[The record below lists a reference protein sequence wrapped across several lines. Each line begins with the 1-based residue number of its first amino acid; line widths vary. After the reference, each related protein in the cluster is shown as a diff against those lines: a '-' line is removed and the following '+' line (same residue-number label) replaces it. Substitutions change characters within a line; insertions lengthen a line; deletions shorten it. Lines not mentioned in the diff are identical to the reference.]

1 MRWANQFLSSD
12 CSAVSHS
19 LKTAVMRAVLRLL
32 EPLARLLLD
41 AGIGIGEFHQ
51 LAKRAYVRAALEM
64 TRKDKPN
71 FSQIG
76 VLTGIPRRE
85 IASLLDN
92 SNTDTPDVE
101 RGTQRA
107 ERVLRGWWND
117 PEFRDFLGHPAI
129 LPLRGRRGSFTVLVN
144 RYAGDPRVRTLLQEL
159 LRVKA
164 VRRLPDKRLEVLSP
178 TFATARWDGSGIEV
192 VGERVRDL
200 LSTLVQNLKHP
211 SRPRYVRFVVNA
223 EVDPRFVPLLV
234 RDLTEQA
241 EVLAD
246 SFEDALNDPERT
258 VRPSRAA
265 QDAHRLGV
273 CIFVVEE
280 PTLVDP
286 VKESSGVTARRGR
299 KPG

>member
-1 MRWANQFLSSD
+1 M
-12 CSAVSHS
+12 
-19 LKTAVMRAVLRLL
+19 
-32 EPLARLLLD
+32 
-41 AGIGIGEFHQ
+41 
-51 LAKRAYVRAALEM
+51 
-64 TRKDKPN
+64 
-71 FSQIG
+71 
-76 VLTGIPRRE
+76 
-85 IASLLDN
+85 
-92 SNTDTPDVE
+92 
-101 RGTQRA
+101 
-107 ERVLRGWWND
+107 
-117 PEFRDFLGHPAI
+117 I

-144 RYAGDPRVRTLLQEL
+144 RYSGDPRVRTLLQEL

-200 LSTLVQNLKHP
+200 LATLVNNLKHP
-211 SRPRYVRFVVNA
+211 SRPRYVRFVVNS
-223 EVDPRFVPLLV
+223 EVDPRFVPLLM

-246 SFEDALNDPERT
+246 SFEDALNDPERV
-258 VRPSRAA
+258 VRPARSA

-286 VKESSGVTARRGR
+286 VKEPSGVTARRSR

>member
-1 MRWANQFLSSD
+1 MSQ
-12 CSAVSHS
+12 S
-19 LKTAVMRAVLRLL
+19 LKTAVTRAVLRLL
-32 EPLARLLLD
+32 GPLMRLLLD

-51 LAKRAYVRAALEM
+51 LAKRAYVRAALEA
-64 TRKDKPN
+64 TQKDKPN

-85 IASLLDN
+85 IASLLD
-92 SNTDTPDVE
+92 SSDASPPEVE

-117 PEFRDFLGHPAI
+117 PEFRDASGRPAI
-129 LPLRGRRGSFTVLVN
+129 LPLRGRRGSFAVLVN

-178 TFATARWDGSGIEV
+178 TFATARWDDNGIEV

-200 LSTLVQNLKHP
+200 LATLVHNLKHP
-211 SRPRYVRFVVNA
+211 SRPRYLRFVVNR
-223 EVDPRFVPLLV
+223 EVDPRFGPLLM

-246 SFEDALNDPERT
+246 TFEDALNDPERT
-258 VRPSRAA
+258 IRPARSA
-265 QDAHRLGV
+265 QDAQRVGV

-280 PTLVDP
+280 ATLVEP
-286 VKESSGVTARRGR
+286 IVEPASVPARRSR

>member
-1 MRWANQFLSSD
+1 
-12 CSAVSHS
+12 VSQP
-19 LKTAVMRAVLRLL
+19 LKTAVTRAVLRLL
-32 EPLARLLLD
+32 DPLVRLLLE
-41 AGIGIGEFHQ
+41 AGVGIGEFHE
-51 LAKRAYVRAALEM
+51 LAKRAYVRAALES
-64 TRKDKPN
+64 TQKDRPN

-85 IASLLDN
+85 IATLLESSD
-92 SNTDTPDVE
+92 SNPPEVE

-107 ERVLRGWWND
+107 ERILRGWWSD
-117 PEFRDFLGHPAI
+117 PEFRDAAGRPAI

-164 VRRLPDKRLEVLSP
+164 VRQLPDKRLEALSP
-178 TFATARWDGSGIEV
+178 TFATARWDGNGIEG

-200 LSTLVQNLKHP
+200 LATLVHNLKHP
-211 SRPRYVRFVVNA
+211 SRPRYARFVVNRD
-223 EVDPRFVPLLV
+223 VDPRFVPMLM

-246 SFEDALNDPERT
+246 SFEDALNDPQRT
-258 VRPSRAA
+258 VRPTRIA
-265 QDAHRLGV
+265 QDAQRVGV

-280 PTLVDP
+280 ATLVEP
-286 VKESSGVTARRGR
+286 VVEPASAPARRSR
-299 KPG
+299 KSG

>member
-1 MRWANQFLSSD
+1 M
-12 CSAVSHS
+12 
-19 LKTAVMRAVLRLL
+19 
-32 EPLARLLLD
+32 RLLLD

-51 LAKRAYVRAALEM
+51 LAKRAYVRAALEA
-64 TRKDKPN
+64 TQKDKPN

-85 IASLLDN
+85 IASLLDI
-92 SNTDTPDVE
+92 SDTSPPEVE

-117 PEFRDFLGHPAI
+117 PEFRDASGRPAI
-129 LPLRGRRGSFTVLVN
+129 LPLRGRRGSFAVLVN

-178 TFATARWDGSGIEV
+178 TFATARWDDDGIKV

-200 LSTLVQNLKHP
+200 LATLVHNLKHP
-211 SRPRYVRFVVNA
+211 SRPRYLRFVVNR
-223 EVDPRFVPLLV
+223 EVDPRFGPLLM

-246 SFEDALNDPERT
+246 TFEDALNDPERT
-258 VRPSRAA
+258 IRPARSA
-265 QDAHRLGV
+265 QDAQRVGV

-280 PTLVDP
+280 ATLVEP
-286 VKESSGVTARRGR
+286 IVEPASVPARRSR

>member
-1 MRWANQFLSSD
+1 
-12 CSAVSHS
+12 VSEA

-32 EPLARLLLD
+32 DPLVRLLLD

-51 LAKRAYVRAALEM
+51 LAKRAYVRAALEAS
-64 TRKDKPN
+64 TLKDKPN

-85 IASLLDN
+85 IASLLEN
-92 SNTDTPDVE
+92 SDTQPPEVE

-117 PEFRDFLGHPAI
+117 PEFRDASGRPAI
-129 LPLRGRRGSFTVLVN
+129 LPLRGRRSSFTALVN

-164 VRRLPDKRLEVLSP
+164 VRRLVDKRLEVLSP
-178 TFATARWDGSGIEV
+178 TFATVRWDGSGVEV

-200 LSTLVQNLKHP
+200 LATLVYNLKHP
-211 SRPRYVRFVVNA
+211 SRPHYARFVVNA
-223 EVDPRFVPLLV
+223 QVDPRFVPLLM
-234 RDLTEQA
+234 RDVTEQA

-258 VRPSRAA
+258 VRPARIA
-265 QDAHRLGV
+265 QDAHRLGL

-280 PTLVDP
+280 ATLVEPAADRQ
-286 VKESSGVTARRGR
+286 SISARAGR
-299 KPG
+299 KAG

>member
-1 MRWANQFLSSD
+1 MSEA
-12 CSAVSHS
+12 

-32 EPLARLLLD
+32 DPLVRLLLD

-51 LAKRAYVRAALEM
+51 LAKRAYVRAALEAS
-64 TRKDKPN
+64 TLKDKPN

-85 IASLLDN
+85 IASLLEN
-92 SNTDTPDVE
+92 SDTQPPEVE

-117 PEFRDFLGHPAI
+117 PEFRDASGRPAI
-129 LPLRGRRGSFTVLVN
+129 LPLRGRRSSFTALVN

-164 VRRLPDKRLEVLSP
+164 VRRLVDKRLEVLSP
-178 TFATARWDGSGIEV
+178 TFATVRWDGSGVEV

-200 LSTLVQNLKHP
+200 LATLVYNLKHP
-211 SRPRYVRFVVNA
+211 SRPHYARFVVNA
-223 EVDPRFVPLLV
+223 QVDPRFVPLLM
-234 RDLTEQA
+234 RDVTEQA

-258 VRPSRAA
+258 VRPGRVA
-265 QDAHRLGV
+265 QDAHRLGL

-280 PTLVDP
+280 ATLVEPAADRQ
-286 VKESSGVTARRGR
+286 SISARAGR
-299 KPG
+299 KAG